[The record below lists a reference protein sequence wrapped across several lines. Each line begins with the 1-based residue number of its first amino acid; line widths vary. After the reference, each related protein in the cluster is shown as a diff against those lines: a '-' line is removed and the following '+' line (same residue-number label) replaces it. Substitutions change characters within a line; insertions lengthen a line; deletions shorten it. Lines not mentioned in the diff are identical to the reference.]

1 MAKGQI
7 RLSHLTFT
15 LVLEELVSGPCTA
28 QALADH
34 SGMLPKTVRLL
45 LRTMKAKK
53 LVHIAGYDKDSKG
66 RVNVMVYGWGPG
78 RDAKRQPKPR
88 AQVQRDYRA
97 RAAVS
102 FLDGT
107 PFASLG
113 VTHAANDKERTAA

>member
-1 MAKGQI
+1 MAKGQV

-45 LRTMKAKK
+45 LRTMRAKK
-53 LVHIAGYDKDSKG
+53 LVHIAGYEKDTRG
-66 RVNVMVYGWGPG
+66 RLNVLVYGWGYAK
-78 RDAKRQPKPR
+78 DAKRQPKPR

-97 RAAVS
+97 RASAAILS
-102 FLDGT
+102 GT
-107 PFASLG
+107 PFAGLL
-113 VTHAANDKERTAA
+113 AANDNRRAA